1 MVPAAKSPWAL
12 TRTLCRS
19 LRIPNYKESFRA
31 LQFTKKSF
39 VAILV
44 VHEIENKRKF
54 FRFDILPSLKY
65 FFRKMHFQS
74 VFPPLQKYCF
84 NCCQRVL
91 RCFRFFL
98 IISGWFFFKDKI
110 QNKHI
115 NETHFTIRYK
125 RFIHFQ
131 VFDDI
136 HEWN

>member
-1 MVPAAKSPWAL
+1 MRYNL
-12 TRTLCRS
+12 L
-19 LRIPNYKESFRA
+19 
-31 LQFTKKSF
+31 KKSF

-98 IISGWFFFKDKI
+98 IISGWFFLKIKYKTNTLMRHTSRFDTSDSYIFKYLMI
-110 QNKHI
+110 FMSGTNKLI
-115 NETHFTIRYK
+115 NTLAYQLNHK
-125 RFIHFQ
+125 FIFGGK
-131 VFDDI
+131 F
-136 HEWN
+136 